1 MNDHQTSIAR
11 LVELAP
17 VIPVLAVDD
26 PTKAASLAAALVE
39 GGLPVLE
46 VTLRTEAALDVVH
59 TMSQVKGAIV
69 GVGTLITAEQ
79 VEQSLRAGA
88 KFGVSP
94 GSTDTVI
101 DACEQARLPLL
112 PGVDNVTTAMRNL
125 ERGYRYQKFFPAEQ
139 SGGVA
144 KLRALHAPLPQ
155 ITFCPTG
162 GISPQNAD
170 EYLALPNVCC
180 VGGSW
185 VTPKAAVDASDWA
198 EIRSRA
204 LEASQLSKTASF
216 ARS

>member
-1 MNDHQTSIAR
+1 MNDHQTSIAK

-26 PTKAASLAAALVE
+26 PAKATGLAEALVE
-39 GGLPVLE
+39 SGLPVLE
-46 VTLRTEAALDVVH
+46 VTLRTEAALDVVRA
-59 TMSQVKGAIV
+59 MSQVKGAIV
-69 GVGTLITAEQ
+69 GVGTLITAEH
-79 VEQSLRAGA
+79 VRQSIQAGA
-88 KFGVSP
+88 KFGISP

-101 DACEQARLPLL
+101 DACESANLPLL

-144 KLRALHAPLPQ
+144 KLKSLYAPLPQ

-162 GISPQNAD
+162 GISPQNAND
-170 EYLALPNVCC
+170 YLALPNVCC

-185 VTPKAAVDASDWA
+185 VTPKSAVDTNDWA
-198 EIRSRA
+198 EIRRRA
-204 LEASQLSKTASF
+204 LEASQLTAAAS
-216 ARS
+216 